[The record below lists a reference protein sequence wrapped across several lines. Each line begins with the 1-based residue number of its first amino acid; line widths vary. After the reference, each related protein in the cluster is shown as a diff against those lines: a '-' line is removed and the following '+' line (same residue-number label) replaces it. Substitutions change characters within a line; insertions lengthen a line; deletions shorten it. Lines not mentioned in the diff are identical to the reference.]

1 MDIAGLDATLAAVH
15 RVLVPGGSFVF
26 VIGHPCFLA
35 PDAFTTEGAGTWG
48 RFVGS
53 YLEDRFWRSTNPD
66 GVRRVGNF
74 HRTLST
80 YVNAIVS
87 AGLILDE
94 LTEPPA
100 GESFGRS
107 EPVYLNVPIFLG
119 ARCRRPAG

>member
-1 MDIAGLDATLAAVH
+1 M
-15 RVLVPGGSFVF
+15 
-26 VIGHPCFLA
+26 
-35 PDAFTTEGAGTWG
+35 
-48 RFVGS
+48 
-53 YLEDRFWRSTNPD
+53 
-66 GVRRVGNF
+66 RRAGNF